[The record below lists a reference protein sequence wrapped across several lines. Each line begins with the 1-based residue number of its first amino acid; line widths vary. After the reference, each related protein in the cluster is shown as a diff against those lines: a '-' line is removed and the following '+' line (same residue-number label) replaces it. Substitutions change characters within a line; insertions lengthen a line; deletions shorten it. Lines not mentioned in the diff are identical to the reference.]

1 MAKKNLKNNEDHF
14 HSIVDHAVDAIINI
28 NSSGKI
34 VYVNKSTCAAFDY
47 KEADL
52 LGKNVTI
59 LMPKKY
65 RAEHKQSMGRFLKTH
80 KPYIIGKTV
89 ELVGVKNDGT
99 EFPIELSLSVMNDE
113 QGTLFAGV
121 IRDISDRK
129 KVERD
134 LAENQTKLEAAQRI
148 AGMGFFD
155 WHIRDE
161 QIELSEQLIKIC
173 GLEPETKFVTRD
185 FLPQIFYPADLE
197 YIQKNLEFALR
208 GEKELNMD
216 HRLVW
221 PDGTIRWVH
230 VQAELTLDAKGKPE
244 TLLGTA
250 IDITERRANVDKVES
265 ERDMAQKYFDIT
277 GTMIVVIGK
286 DQKVKVINKKG
297 CQILGRKESEI
308 IGKNWFNLVIPAK
321 MRAEVK
327 SVFNKLVEG
336 QIEPVEHFENFVETK
351 SKEIRLIAW
360 NNSVL
365 YDTEGNITATLSS
378 GEDITDRKEIE
389 SRLIEE
395 EKRYRTLIESSAECI
410 CQLDLKGNFLFM
422 NPTGR
427 KSHDIPSVDEL
438 KKMNCCDLAEPAYH
452 KVLKDTLKAAKT
464 GEIQKFEYESE
475 TVDGLRW
482 FESIMAPITDSS
494 GKIASFIRL
503 SNDITDR
510 KKMEDELLESEKSY
524 RTLVESSAECICQL
538 DLKGNFLFMNPTGR
552 KSHDIPSVD
561 ELKKMNC
568 CDLAEPA
575 YHKVLKDTLK
585 AAKTG
590 EIQKFEYE
598 SETVDGLRWFESIM
612 APITDSSGKITSF
625 IRLSND
631 ITDRKEKESLRRDNQ
646 EKMTRTLEGAVR
658 ALSITTALRDP
669 YTVGHQERVSKL
681 CCAIGDELGFSED
694 RLAGLRTAAEL
705 HDVGKVHV
713 PAEILTKPGVI
724 SEHEFKIIQYHVQAG
739 FDILEDIDFPWAVAD
754 FVVQHHERLN
764 GSGYPNGLKEKDIFE
779 EAKIIAVADVVEAM
793 SSRRPYRAGLGIG
806 VALKEIS
813 KNKGVLYDPKAVA
826 VCLRLFRKKGFDF
839 RSEKREKAA

>member
-494 GKIASFIRL
+494 GKI
-503 SNDITDR
+503 
-510 KKMEDELLESEKSY
+510 
-524 RTLVESSAECICQL
+524 
-538 DLKGNFLFMNPTGR
+538 
-552 KSHDIPSVD
+552 
-561 ELKKMNC
+561 
-568 CDLAEPA
+568 
-575 YHKVLKDTLK
+575 
-585 AAKTG
+585 
-590 EIQKFEYE
+590 
-598 SETVDGLRWFESIM
+598 
-612 APITDSSGKITSF
+612 TSF